1 MSLPRLVDEVR
12 LDLRQA
18 LRSLLR
24 TPVFTAV
31 VLVLLALGI
40 GANTA
45 MFSLLDAVLWR
56 MLPVRQPEQ
65 LVFLERFPGRVAGG
79 FKKFCDISYPLM
91 QAFERRD
98 PLLDEATTFHMNLLP
113 VSVTGQ
119 PEPLQVLSVADNFYS
134 MLGVGAV
141 SGRLIQRGDDAGPP
155 VVVLGYGFWQR
166 RYGGRPV
173 LGASLTIRDTPHTIV
188 GVTPPGFFGVA
199 PGSEF
204 DLSTAI
210 PARQLGSAEGA
221 MLDPRTQSLGVVLG
235 RLRAGA
241 RADDAAQSLTQL
253 LRQMLIEE
261 RIQGIDAK
269 TIAAHHIEARTASQG
284 MAALRARVSKPLAA
298 LMALVVL
305 VLLITSANVA
315 NLQLARAAVRQR
327 EMAIRASV
335 GAGRGRLVRQLLT
348 ESLVLSIAG
357 GLAGI
362 AVGWWS
368 LRGLLLLLGSVGEP
382 MALEVPLSGRTLAFT
397 GLVSLGT
404 GLLFGLAPAWRAS
417 GSRAESLAHRGGH
430 RSRPASMPSRLLVV
444 SQVVLSMVLLVG
456 AGLFVR
462 SFQNLMMLDAGFD
475 RTNVLAVALD
485 PPLVQVQGAR
495 VANLYRQT
503 LERVA
508 ALPGVRSATFERNRP
523 LSGGGSLSGI
533 RPPGFVG
540 DDDLITW
547 FEEVGPRYAETLGLR
562 LLDGR
567 DLRASDGRHAPA
579 VILINE
585 SAARLFFPGQSPIGR
600 RMGRGP
606 AYDHYEVVGVVADV
620 RHQNLRE
627 APRVTVYLP
636 ALQDENPRSTSILVR
651 TTGDPVALAASV
663 RRIVGQIEP
672 TVPIMSVTT
681 LEAVAARGLIA
692 ERLTATLA
700 SVFGLLALVLAAVGL
715 SGVLL
720 FGITRRT
727 REIGVRMALGATIRE
742 IAAMVLRESALVVGA
757 GILLGLPCAILAGR
771 MATTLLFGLSPADPV
786 VIGLAVTTL
795 ALAGLLATILPARR
809 AAAVNPLV
817 ALRAE

>member
-1 MSLPRLVDEVR
+1 MMSLPRLVDEIR

-18 LRSLLR
+18 FRSLLR

-91 QAFERRD
+91 RAFEQRD
-98 PLLDEATTFHMNLLP
+98 PLLDEATTFHTNLLP
-113 VSVTGQ
+113 VSVNGQ
-119 PEPLQVLSVADNFYS
+119 PEPLEVLSVADNFYS
-134 MLGVGAV
+134 MLGVGAGT
-141 SGRLIQRGDDAGPP
+141 GRLIQRGDGAGPP
-155 VVVLGYGFWQR
+155 VVVLGHGFWQR

-173 LGASLTIRDTPHTIV
+173 LGESLTIRDTPHTIV

-204 DLSTAI
+204 DLSTAM
-210 PARQLGSAEGA
+210 PALGSAEGPI
-221 MLDPRTQSLGVVLG
+221 LDPQVQSLGVVLG

-241 RADDAAQSLTQL
+241 GADDAAQSLTQL
-253 LRQMLIEE
+253 LRRMLIEE
-261 RIQGIDAK
+261 RVQGIDAK
-269 TIAAHHIEARTASQG
+269 TIAAHRVEARTASQG

-335 GAGRGRLVRQLLT
+335 GAGRARLLRQLLT

-362 AVGWWS
+362 VVGSWS

-397 GLVSLGT
+397 ALVSLGA
-404 GLLFGLAPAWRAS
+404 GLLFGLAPAWRTSAS
-417 GSRAESLAHRGGH
+417 SAESLAHRAY

-444 SQVVLSMVLLVG
+444 AQVVLSMVLLVG

-462 SFQNLMMLDAGFD
+462 SFQNLMKLDAGFD

-485 PPLVQVQGAR
+485 PPLVQIQGAR

-523 LSGGGSLSGI
+523 LSGGGSISGI

-540 DDDLITW
+540 ADDLVTW

-562 LLDGR
+562 LVDGR
-567 DLRASDGRHAPA
+567 DLRASDDRHAPG

-627 APRVTVYLP
+627 APRVTVYIP

-651 TTGDPVALAASV
+651 TSGDPVALAASV

-727 REIGVRMALGATIRE
+727 REIGVRMALGATIHE
-742 IAAMVLRESALVVGA
+742 IATMVLRESAFVVGA

-795 ALAGLLATILPARR
+795 ALAGLFATILPARR
-809 AAAVNPLV
+809 AATVNPLV